1 MLVVIVS
8 SFFMFSNDLDFE
20 SLGRVK
26 TLKEHIN
33 IKSIGLSIIII
44 LAVRGLITMV
54 DLPVTIRPHDN
65 VGFTIKEGIGIQPL
79 SVFEAAERHCQEQ
92 AKHAI
97 RIDSISDSTRTN
109 NQSISFTK
117 HHFVCVSA
125 DY

>member
-1 MLVVIVS
+1 M
-8 SFFMFSNDLDFE
+8 
-20 SLGRVK
+20 
-26 TLKEHIN
+26 KEHIN

-54 DLPVTIRPHDN
+54 DLPVTIRSHDN

-79 SVFEAAERHCQEQ
+79 SVFEAAETHCQEQ
-92 AKHAI
+92 EKHAI
-97 RIDSISDSTRTN
+97 RIDAIKDSTRTN

>member
-1 MLVVIVS
+1 MIVVVS

-65 VGFTIKEGIGIQPL
+65 VGFTIKEVIGIQPL

-97 RIDSISDSTRTN
+97 RIDAIKDSTRTN

-117 HHFVCVSA
+117 HHFVCVST